1 MGNFPPLRLSVGTV
15 TERLSQKNGHILD
28 NHTLSIHIHSFST
41 LPALLIMS
49 QSRIRSFFSAA
60 GDDAYAAQL
69 QRDRDEHSAAREQER
84 YREAVLRARHCVERE
99 AGEKRG
105 VGRPRKRP
113 VALISINNSGSGSV
127 HIGNITVSM
136 DSASPIDDLPAASTS
151 IATDSATA
159 TASATATTS
168 APASTASIAL
178 TLAYSAKRPRTNWF
192 ASPQLAAQI
201 LAAVKLHQSF
211 QGAVTALQRDEKTA
225 GVFDTL
231 NESTVRQWYHSRS
244 FTLTPHSEQR
254 LAGHTAPRSGR
265 PPLLTQYPDVEQ
277 YVVDAITSIRSAG
290 GVINSIV
297 ISAFFRGMVRA
308 KHPELFTRF
317 RFGRRWCRW
326 WFGRTFDWT
335 YKRGSTS
342 GQKLPADWEEQCAA
356 MVKRVSASAAEHK
369 IKHPCFI
376 INWDQTGCVL
386 VPAGKYTYASVKSK
400 QVPIVGK
407 DEKRQI
413 TAVVA
418 STLEGEML
426 PLQLIFA
433 GQDKNKQE
441 QKAVPTLN
449 EVTTKRVRDWH
460 LTQTH
465 NHWSS
470 LESMKDY
477 IRVIIK
483 KWVDNK
489 ARQHNVVLPHVILL
503 IDCWSVHTSAA
514 FRDWIKVAHP
524 NYHLLFVP
532 ANCTSKAQPA
542 DAGLQRPFKN
552 AITNSFNAWMADEIH
567 HTVMGGTA
575 AAEVRVDLGLKRL
588 KPQMVHWAWVAWD
601 RLKRSPDVV
610 RDSWNKCGL
619 SSVLIAEQ
627 QVDAMRFCMSN
638 KEDEPGVEPD
648 LELERTDSDGE
659 DEAEDGVS
667 DEWIEGE

>member
-1 MGNFPPLRLSVGTV
+1 MVVERVHEWGISRHYAWALSLNGSVRRTDTSVIVMNTQLLVSRSG
-15 TERLSQKNGHILD
+15 TERLYCA
-28 NHTLSIHIHSFST
+28 
-41 LPALLIMS
+41 PAIAS
-49 QSRIRSFFSAA
+49 SGRPARSAAWAVHESAQSRS
-60 GDDAYAAQL
+60 
-69 QRDRDEHSAAREQER
+69 
-84 YREAVLRARHCVERE
+84 
-99 AGEKRG
+99 
-105 VGRPRKRP
+105 
-113 VALISINNSGSGSV
+113 
-127 HIGNITVSM
+127 
-136 DSASPIDDLPAASTS
+136 SASTTAAAALSTS
-151 IATDSATA
+151 ATSPLAWTLHQLSM
-159 TASATATTS
+159 TCQPHPPPSPPTPPPPLPPLPPPPLPLLPT
-168 APASTASIAL
+168 ASTAL
-178 TLAYSAKRPRTNWF
+178 TPAYSAKRPRTNWF

-244 FTLTPHSEQR
+244 FTLTPHSEHR

-308 KHPELFTRF
+308 KHPELFKRF

-441 QKAVPTLN
+441 QKAVRTLN

-552 AITNSFNAWMADEIH
+552 AITNSLNAWMADEIH